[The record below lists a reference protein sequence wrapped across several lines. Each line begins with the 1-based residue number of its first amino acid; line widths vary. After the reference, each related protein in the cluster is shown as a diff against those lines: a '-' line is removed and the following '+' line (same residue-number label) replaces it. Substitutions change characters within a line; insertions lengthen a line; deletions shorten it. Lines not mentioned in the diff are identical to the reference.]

1 MTAVRY
7 RPVSDEVVVG
17 FDDKPPAE
25 RALDRAIEEAREGH
39 ARLLVVTVFELS
51 LDPAGPR
58 NYGTLDDGPFPSHL
72 APTPEVE
79 QALTD
84 ARARVEAAGVRAE
97 YLWAAGDPA
106 RTLVD
111 LASERGARAIVI
123 GEHHGGFF
131 SGLFGLDV
139 ESQVKR
145 DAGCDVLVV
154 A

>member
-1 MTAVRY
+1 M
-7 RPVSDEVVVG
+7 VG
-17 FDDKPPAE
+17 FDDEPPAE
-25 RALDRAIEEAREGH
+25 RALDRAIEEARARH
-39 ARLLVVTVFELS
+39 AHLLVVTVFELP

-72 APTPEVE
+72 APTAGVE
-79 QALTD
+79 QALVD
-84 ARARVEAAGVRAE
+84 ARARVEEARMRAE

-111 LASERGARAIVI
+111 LAADRGARAIVI

-145 DAGCDVLVV
+145 DAGCDVIVV

>member
-1 MTAVRY
+1 MTPVRY
-7 RPVSDEVVVG
+7 PAVSNEIVVG

-25 RALDRAIEEAREGH
+25 RALDRAIEEARNQHG
-39 ARLLVVTVFELS
+39 RLLVVTVFELA
-51 LDPAGPR
+51 LDPTGPR
-58 NYGTLDDGPFPSHL
+58 NYGTLDDGPFPRHL

-79 QALTD
+79 QALVD

-111 LASERGARAIVI
+111 LASERRARAIVI
-123 GEHHGGFF
+123 GEHHGGCF

-139 ESQVKR
+139 GSQVER
-145 DAGCDVLVV
+145 DAGCDVIVV

>member
-1 MTAVRY
+1 
-7 RPVSDEVVVG
+7 VSEVIVVG

-25 RALDRAIEEAREGH
+25 RALDRAIEEARARHG
-39 ARLLVVTVFELS
+39 RLLVVTVLELA
-51 LDPAGPR
+51 LDPTAPR

-72 APTPEVE
+72 APSPEVE
-79 QALTD
+79 QALTH
-84 ARARVEAAGVRAE
+84 ARSRVGEARVHAE

-111 LASERGARAIVI
+111 LAAERKAGAIVT

-139 ESQVKR
+139 ESQVER
-145 DAGCDVLVV
+145 DAGCDVIVV
-154 A
+154 P

>member
-1 MTAVRY
+1 M
-7 RPVSDEVVVG
+7 VG

-25 RALDRAIEEAREGH
+25 RALDRAIEEARAHYG
-39 ARLLVVTVFELS
+39 RLLVVTVLELS
-51 LDPAGPR
+51 LDPTGLR

-79 QALTD
+79 HALTD
-84 ARARVEAAGVRAE
+84 ARARVEAAHMRAE

-106 RTLVD
+106 RSLVD
-111 LASERGARAIVI
+111 VATEHRARAIVI

-145 DAGCDVLVV
+145 EAGCDVIVV

>member
-1 MTAVRY
+1 M
-7 RPVSDEVVVG
+7 SEVIVVG
-17 FDDKPPAE
+17 FDDEPAAG
-25 RALDRAIEEAREGH
+25 RALDRAIEEARARHGH
-39 ARLLVVTVFELS
+39 LLVVTVLELS
-51 LDPAGPR
+51 LDPTGPR

-72 APTPEVE
+72 GPTPEVE
-79 QALTD
+79 QALVD
-84 ARARVEAAGVRAE
+84 ARARVEAAHMRAE

-111 LASERGARAIVI
+111 LAAERGARTIVI

-145 DAGCDVLVV
+145 DAGCDVVVV

>member
-1 MTAVRY
+1 M
-7 RPVSDEVVVG
+7 SGEIVVG
-17 FDDKPPAE
+17 FDDQPPAE
-25 RALDRAIEEAREGH
+25 RALERALEEARTHH
-39 ARLLVVTVFELS
+39 ARLLVVTVLELA
-51 LDPAGPR
+51 LDPSGPR
-58 NYGTLDDGPFPSHL
+58 NYGTLDDGPLPGRL
-72 APTPEVE
+72 APTPEIE
-79 QALTD
+79 RALTD
-84 ARARVEAAGVRAE
+84 ARARVEKAGIRAE

-111 LASERGARAIVI
+111 LASERRARAIVI

-145 DAGCDVLVV
+145 DAGCDVIVV

>member
-1 MTAVRY
+1 M
-7 RPVSDEVVVG
+7 VG
-17 FDDKPPAE
+17 LDDKPPAE
-25 RALDRAIEEAREGH
+25 RALARAIEEARGRH
-39 ARLLVVTVFELS
+39 GRLLVVTVLELA

-58 NYGTLDDGPFPSHL
+58 NYGTLDDGPFPSRL
-72 APTPEVE
+72 APTPAIE
-79 QALTD
+79 QALAD
-84 ARARVEAAGVRAE
+84 ARARVEAAGIRAE

-139 ESQVKR
+139 ESQVRR
-145 DAGCDVLVV
+145 DAGCDVIVV

>member
-7 RPVSDEVVVG
+7 RAVSDAIVVG

-25 RALDRAIEEAREGH
+25 RALDRAIEDARASHG
-39 ARLLVVTVFELS
+39 RLLVVTVLELA
-51 LDPAGPR
+51 LDPSGPR

-72 APTPEVE
+72 APSPEIE
-79 QALTD
+79 QSLAD

-111 LASERGARAIVI
+111 LAADRGAREIVI

-131 SGLFGLDV
+131 SGLALIFFF
-139 ESQVKR
+139 R
-145 DAGCDVLVV
+145 PNRRRTYY
-154 A
+154 

>member
-7 RPVSDEVVVG
+7 RPVSNEVVVG

-25 RALDRAIEEAREGH
+25 RALDRAIEEARAHHG
-39 ARLLVVTVFELS
+39 RLLVVAVLELA
-51 LDPAGPR
+51 LDPSAPR
-58 NYGTLDDGPFPSHL
+58 NYGTLDDGPFPGHL
-72 APTPEVE
+72 GPTPEIE
-79 QALTD
+79 QALAD
-84 ARARVEAAGVRAE
+84 ARARVEAAGVRAD

-106 RTLVD
+106 RTLVE
-111 LASERGARAIVI
+111 LASERSARAIVI

-139 ESQVKR
+139 ESQVRR
-145 DAGCDVLVV
+145 DAGCDVIVV